1 MIGISKLYCGTV
13 EPSDVLRYGS
23 KSNKLPSHMLQ
34 FSSDKKPVVV
44 WNTTQSCNLKCR
56 HCYSQSQNIKY
67 QGELGTGDAIRF
79 IDDLAKFGVPV
90 LLFSGGEPLMR
101 PDLFELV
108 AHARSQGIRAVIST
122 NGTLITSEIAAKL
135 KSAGLSY
142 VGVSLDGLNGI
153 HDDFRGVNGAFD
165 RALQGIR
172 ACRHEGVKVGLRF
185 TITRNNAEEIPGIFR
200 LLEEEQIPRIC
211 FYHLVYT
218 GRAADLSEH
227 DLNHADTRKLMDYII
242 DSTASLHSR
251 GIATE
256 VLTVDN
262 HCDGVYL
269 YMRMKRENSPR
280 ADAVMELL
288 RMNGGNNSGIGIG
301 CVSWNGIVHPD
312 QFWRHYTLGN
322 VKESAFSDIWTNTE
336 EPLINQLRNRKHLLK
351 GRCGRCVWKEI
362 CNGNF
367 RVRAEAIHKG
377 TWEEDP
383 ACYLTED
390 EISGKI

>member
-1 MIGISKLYCGTV
+1 MIGVSKLYCGTV

-23 KSNKLPSHMLQ
+23 KSNNLPSHMLQ

-44 WNTTQSCNLKCR
+44 WNSTQSCNLRCR
-56 HCYSQSQNIKY
+56 HCYSQSQNLKY
-67 QGELGTGDAIRF
+67 EGEINTADAIRF
-79 IDDLAKFGVPV
+79 IDSLADFKVPV

-108 AHARSQGIRAVIST
+108 AHARSRNIRAVIST
-122 NGTLITSEIAAKL
+122 NGTLITPEVASKL
-135 KSAGLSY
+135 RTAGLSY
-142 VGVSLDGLNGI
+142 VGVSLDGLTGI
-153 HDDFRGVNGAFD
+153 HDTFRGVNGAFF

-172 ACRHEGVKVGLRF
+172 ACRQEGVKVGLRF
-185 TITRNNAEEIPGIFR
+185 TITRDNAGEIPGIFR
-200 LLEEEQIPRIC
+200 LLEEENIPRIC

-218 GRAADLSEH
+218 GRAVDLKEH
-227 DLNHADTRKLMDYII
+227 DLDPARTRELMDFII
-242 DSTASLHSR
+242 DRTADLHNR
-251 GIATE
+251 GQKVE

-262 HCDGVYL
+262 HADGVYL
-269 YMRMKRENSPR
+269 YLRMKREKSPR
-280 ADAVMELL
+280 ADGVMELL

-301 CVSWNGIVHPD
+301 CVSWDGTVYPD
-312 QFWRHYTLGN
+312 QFWRHYSLGN
-322 VKESAFSDIWTNTE
+322 IREKSFGDIWTNPNE
-336 EPLINQLRNRKHLLK
+336 QLLNQLRSRKDLLK

-367 RVRAEAIHKG
+367 RVRAEAVHGG

-390 EISGKI
+390 EINGKI